1 MELISSMIW
10 QTLLLN
16 IWTKDPWR
24 LYFFLELFSFS
35 LVDFKISWNAY
46 PSGRCHCLPGSS
58 GTEGTSSSS
67 DHSSRMEALSL
78 INPQDLKPANI
89 LLNSYGEVKI
99 SDFGLSRD
107 IQQGSM
113 PSFSFLSS
121 MQIPRTPL
129 LAPIITCLQREHLV
143 CLMSISRL
151 FLSIPSVIAP
161 IFGLLVLFYWN
172 AFVDISL
179 SLMSIPIW
187 MYFLSFFPLSY
198 RFNSHIKMMFLSI
211 SVPFSYSS

>member
-1 MELISSMIW
+1 M
-10 QTLLLN
+10 
-16 IWTKDPWR
+16 
-24 LYFFLELFSFS
+24 
-35 LVDFKISWNAY
+35 
-46 PSGRCHCLPGSS
+46 
-58 GTEGTSSSS
+58 
-67 DHSSRMEALSL
+67 
-78 INPQDLKPANI
+78 
-89 LLNSYGEVKI
+89 NSYGEVKI

-198 RFNSHIKMMFLSI
+198 RFNSHIKKMFPSI
-211 SVPFSYSS
+211 SVPFSYSSWFLDDLNFSVVQFLQSIFIKDVFKNNSIWFIVSQTSKCYSTLRFRFL